1 MKRALLVVVALVGC
15 KKHEAVPVPV
25 AVPAP
30 APQAEDVHFRPKH
43 TLTSTAKGSA
53 FELSDGTGDFHITL
67 PNQPTLSADMMEQGG
82 VQVWNAQAVMPG
94 GDVDVQFGAM
104 AVPDGDLPA
113 DLSNMAGI
121 PQQLA
126 TMTNGDLVKNDSGTL
141 SGKPAQIFEAHD
153 RRQAPAVRLV
163 RVRPR
168 ARARL
173 SDQLRR
179 RGHRQDARGVR
190 HRRELVRPDEGLSL
204 AQSLASCGNHRVC
217 HHLDV

>member
-15 KKHEAVPVPV
+15 KKQDPVPVPV
-25 AVPAP
+25 PAP
-30 APQAEDVHFRPKH
+30 TPKQAEDVHFRPKH

-53 FELSDGTGDFHITL
+53 FELADGTGEFHITL

-126 TMTNGDLVKNDSGTL
+126 TMTNGSLVKNDSGTL
-141 SGKPAQIFEAHD
+141 SGKPAQIFELTTGDKRRLFGWYVFDHAHARVYQINCVGED
-153 RRQAPAVRLV
+153 SDKTRTACGAV
-163 RVRPR
+163 
-168 ARARL
+168 
-173 SDQLRR
+173 
-179 RGHRQDARGVR
+179 
-190 HRRELVRPDEGLSL
+190 
-204 AQSLASCGNHRVC
+204 ASSFALTKG
-217 HHLDV
+217 

>member
-15 KKHEAVPVPV
+15 KKQDPVPVPV
-25 AVPAP
+25 PAP
-30 APQAEDVHFRPKH
+30 TPKQAEDVHFRPKH

-53 FELSDGTGDFHITL
+53 FELADGTGEFHITL

-126 TMTNGDLVKNDSGTL
+126 SMTNGNLVKNDSGTL
-141 SGKPAQIFEAHD
+141 SGKPAQIFELTTSDKRRLFGWYVFDHAHARIYQINCVGED
-153 RRQAPAVRLV
+153 TDKTRTACGAV
-163 RVRPR
+163 
-168 ARARL
+168 
-173 SDQLRR
+173 
-179 RGHRQDARGVR
+179 
-190 HRRELVRPDEGLSL
+190 
-204 AQSLASCGNHRVC
+204 ASSFA
-217 HHLDV
+217 LTKS

>member
-15 KKHEAVPVPV
+15 KKHEPVPVPV
-25 AVPAP
+25 TPPAK
-30 APQAEDVHFRPKH
+30 QAENVDFRPKH

-53 FELSDGTGDFHITL
+53 FELADGTGDFHITL

-126 TMTNGDLVKNDSGTL
+126 TMTNGNLVKNDSGTL
-141 SGKPAQIFEAHD
+141 SGKPAQIFELTTGDKRRLFGWYVFDHAHARVYQINCVGED
-153 RRQAPAVRLV
+153 TDKTRTACGAV
-163 RVRPR
+163 
-168 ARARL
+168 
-173 SDQLRR
+173 
-179 RGHRQDARGVR
+179 
-190 HRRELVRPDEGLSL
+190 
-204 AQSLASCGNHRVC
+204 ASSFALTNS
-217 HHLDV
+217 

>member
-1 MKRALLVVVALVGC
+1 MKRAFLVVVALVGC

-25 AVPAP
+25 PVPTP
-30 APQAEDVHFRPKH
+30 TQAEDVHFRPKH

-53 FELSDGTGDFHITL
+53 FELADGTGDFHITL
-67 PNQPTLSADMMEQGG
+67 PNQPALSADMMEQGG

-126 TMTNGDLVKNDSGTL
+126 TMTNGNLVKNDSGTL
-141 SGKPAQIFEAHD
+141 SGKPAQIFELTTGDKRRLFGWYVFDHAHARVYQINCVGED
-153 RRQAPAVRLV
+153 TDKTRTACGAV
-163 RVRPR
+163 
-168 ARARL
+168 
-173 SDQLRR
+173 
-179 RGHRQDARGVR
+179 
-190 HRRELVRPDEGLSL
+190 
-204 AQSLASCGNHRVC
+204 ASSFA
-217 HHLDV
+217 LTKS